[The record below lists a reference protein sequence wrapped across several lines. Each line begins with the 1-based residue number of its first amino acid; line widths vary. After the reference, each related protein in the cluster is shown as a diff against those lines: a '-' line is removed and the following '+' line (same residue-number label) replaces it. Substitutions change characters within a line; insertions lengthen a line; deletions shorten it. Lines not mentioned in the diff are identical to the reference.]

1 MSDLISRKAVMNHI
15 ENEYREWG
23 EEYDALQIL
32 GDIEDMPSAEKRG
45 KWIISKVNGQY
56 QCSNCGMFT
65 GLTAEDVESGFYL
78 MKYCGNCGARME
90 E

>member
-1 MSDLISRKAVMNHI
+1 MI
-15 ENEYREWG
+15 ENELVQQYVERYERHPDCPLV
-23 EEYDALQIL
+23 EV
-32 GDIEDMPSAEKRG
+32 PSAEPKKG

-65 GLTAEDVESGFYL
+65 GLTAEDIESGFYL

-90 E
+90 EPYDKDCC